1 MGYVRELLLNLK
13 PNNHKIAVRNL
24 DRQGV
29 ETFLP
34 MHEVAPRTATKFE
47 TVIQSLF
54 AGYMLVVCDPE

>member
-1 MGYVRELLLNLK
+1 MGYFRGSLLNLK

-24 DRQGV
+24 ERQGV

-34 MHEVAPRTATKFE
+34 LHEVRWRTATKFE